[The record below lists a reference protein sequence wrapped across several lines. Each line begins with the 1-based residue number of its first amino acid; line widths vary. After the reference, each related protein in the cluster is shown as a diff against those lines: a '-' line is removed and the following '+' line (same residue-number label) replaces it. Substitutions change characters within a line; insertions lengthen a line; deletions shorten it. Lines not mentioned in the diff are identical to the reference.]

1 MAERG
6 VVLWMTSLLLGL
18 LAWLA
23 AATLQQ
29 AAHAALQARAEA
41 QVWQARW
48 QADAL
53 AGRLSRL
60 PVPTADAAASDPW
73 QPSRLP
79 GQAAGALLPRGRE
92 TALRAGSA
100 PATMLSPG
108 QRAWSLTRQP
118 LQPGDLGEGQSI
130 LPGDDLQRWQLQVSV
145 RPGRLPARSW
155 RYDFLQRSSP

>member
-60 PVPTADAAASDPW
+60 PVPAADADGADPW
-73 QPSRLP
+73 QPSRPP

-92 TALRAGSA
+92 AVLRAGPA
-100 PATMLSPG
+100 PTALLSPG
-108 QRAWSLTRQP
+108 QRAWSLMRQP
-118 LQPGDLGEGQSI
+118 LQPGDLGEGQAT
-130 LPGDDLQRWQLQVSV
+130 LPEHDLQRWQLQVSV